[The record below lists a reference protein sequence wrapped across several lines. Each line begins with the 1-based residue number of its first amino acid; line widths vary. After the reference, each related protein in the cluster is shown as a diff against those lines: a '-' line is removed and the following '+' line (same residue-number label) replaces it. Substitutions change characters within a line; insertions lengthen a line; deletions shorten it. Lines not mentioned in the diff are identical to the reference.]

1 MATGSPTRQHPPT
14 SDRQPPGGLR
24 LAPVRRQR
32 RPALVLLGLLLVLAG
47 GAVAG
52 GLYLQAGGRVAVLA
66 VARPVLA
73 GHAIGEQDLAEV
85 RISADPTLQAI
96 PAADRGE
103 VVGKVA
109 TVALLPGSLVPRQ
122 ALSAS
127 RVPGVGQ
134 AMVGLALK
142 PGQLPDA
149 LQAGDRVML
158 VATPPANGTGA
169 AGATAPGQDEDAV
182 LVGDARVYSVRPT
195 EAGDATLVSLLVDR
209 DAAPRVARAQAAGQ
223 ASLVLV
229 AASP

>member
-14 SDRQPPGGLR
+14 SDRRPPGGLR

-73 GHAIGEQDLAEV
+73 GHAIGEQDLVEV

-169 AGATAPGQDEDAV
+169 AGATAPEEDAV

>member
-73 GHAIGEQDLAEV
+73 GHTIGEQDLAEA
-85 RISADPTLQAI
+85 RISADPALQAI

-109 TVALLPGSLVPRQ
+109 TVTLLPGSLVPRQ

-169 AGATAPGQDEDAV
+169 AAAPDQDEDAV